1 MPALD
6 ARADTLQLRH
16 VRLQGAA
23 DGVQAR
29 QRFEAAL
36 ADLDPA
42 AFGLPPH
49 ALLIVQ
55 RIAPAARLRLDS
67 SKRSATF
74 AQSVQAELARNA
86 QQARRPWLHGDTA
99 GAAAVLFVDESELM
113 ACLLRDW
120 LRGRLAGR
128 WWWRTVL
135 RDFSVPEWWRRAV
148 LPRGDVLPAVLSH
161 LATRGEVIAWITR
174 LSEAET
180 KQAMIA
186 VTQAHAIQL
195 LPEWLQPAPFSRGT
209 ETALPSAAPV
219 SLRDQQ
225 MQTSMPVRSSDKLED
240 LIAARHYLLAVVP
253 ELQTNRLTLLQ
264 RRFLALSL
272 GLQRASSWTRSPAL
286 VTALQ
291 AFETEIVAL
300 DKVDTPD
307 PVAAADNEFR
317 QEEQILD
324 PDPDPDHGLPF
335 PASGPQAQH
344 PLDSSSVSRAS
355 VDASSSAVTSLTD
368 KQVSV
373 ASPIEHNTIP
383 PGVFA
388 DTDSQSGP
396 VAPPLSILSPVS
408 PLRPDDEPA
417 TLFLPGIN
425 TQFGGIFYLLN
436 VALALELYG
445 DFTQPRT
452 PGIALSPWDW
462 LALIGRAWFRRDF
475 EQDAV
480 WPLLAELAGRAAK
493 QPPGS
498 DFVAPDSWVTP
509 DEWLK
514 PWDEVAE
521 VQVYVTRKRIQIWH
535 KAGFV
540 IIDVERNK
548 GVFPLAQAT
557 QLCAQHETLKGA
569 RLVCIDKQ
577 PQKFIPGINSRSR
590 WICWVLLY
598 LNARLI
604 RALGDDTPDVV
615 ARLVC
620 CHAAKIHCTATT
632 LDVHLSL
639 AGLPISLRFAGL
651 DRDPGWIPAASRTI
665 AFHFE

>member
-1 MPALD
+1 MIPFGIGSNYLH
-6 ARADTLQLRH
+6 LNN
-16 VRLQGAA
+16 VRLYGRF
-23 DGVQAR
+23 DGIQAR

-67 SKRSATF
+67 SGRSAAF
-74 AQSVQAELARNA
+74 AQSVQAELTRNA
-86 QQARRPWLHGDTA
+86 QQAHRPWLHGDTV
-99 GAAAVLFVDESELM
+99 GAAAVLFADESELM

-120 LRGRLAGR
+120 LRGRLSGR
-128 WWWRTVL
+128 WWWRTIM
-135 RDFSVPEWWRRAV
+135 RDFSAPEWWRRTV

-161 LATRGEVIAWITR
+161 LATQGEVIAWITR

-195 LPEWLQPAPFSRGT
+195 LPEWLQPAPFSQGT

-225 MQTSMPVRSSDKLED
+225 MQTSMPVRSSDKLQD
-240 LIAARHYLLAVVP
+240 LIAARQYLLAVVP
-253 ELQTNRLTLLQ
+253 ELQANNLTLLQ
-264 RRFLALSL
+264 RRLLALSL

-286 VTALQ
+286 VVALQ
-291 AFETEIVAL
+291 AFETEIVVL
-300 DKVDTPD
+300 DKDDTPD
-307 PVAAADNEFR
+307 PVAAANNEFR
-317 QEEQILD
+317 QEEQI
-324 PDPDPDHGLPF
+324 PDPDHGLPL
-335 PASGPQAQH
+335 PASGPQVQH
-344 PLDSSSVSRAS
+344 PLDSSSVSKAS

-383 PGVFA
+383 SGVFV

-408 PLRPDDEPA
+408 TPHPDNEPA
-417 TLFLPGIN
+417 TLFSPGIN
-425 TQFGGIFYLLN
+425 TQFGGIFYLFN
-436 VALALELYG
+436 MALALELYG

-480 WPLLAELAGRAAK
+480 WPLLAELAGRTAK

-498 DFVAPDSWVTP
+498 DFVAPDSWVIP

-514 PWDEVAE
+514 PWGEVVE
-521 VQVYVTRKRIQIWH
+521 VQVYVTRKRLQIWH
-535 KAGFV
+535 EAGFV

-548 GVFPLAQAT
+548 GVSPLVQAT

-569 RLVCIDKQ
+569 RLARIDKQ
-577 PQKFIPGINSRSR
+577 PQKFIPGINSRSSLSR
-590 WICWVLLY
+590 WIRWILLY

-604 RALGDDTPDVV
+604 RALGDDMPDVV

-639 AGLPISLRFAGL
+639 ADLPISLRFAGL